1 MGKKLG
7 DRRDGE
13 LIRNVDSMHVIMPL
27 MYPNRC
33 DNEAYIGEVIDLTN
47 INAYLEK
54 KNANNPAYP
63 YKLFQVMVT
72 AMLKVITLRPE
83 MNRFIAN
90 KNLYQRNHVSA
101 AFTVKKIFKDG
112 GDEALAKINAK
123 PTDTIDTIH
132 DEIFR
137 QVSYVRKDDN
147 KDQSTQSMDVLQKL
161 PRPILKAVGAGAR
174 FLDRHGWM
182 PAAVVATDPYQSSVV
197 LSNIGSLHLHSGY
210 HHLTNWGTTS
220 VFVLVGEIQDRPF
233 VQPDGS
239 TVMKSS
245 IELGLTIDERIADG
259 YYYAK
264 TIRLLKKILNEP
276 ELLERPLSEEVE
288 IK

>member
-54 KNANNPAYP
+54 KNADNPAYP